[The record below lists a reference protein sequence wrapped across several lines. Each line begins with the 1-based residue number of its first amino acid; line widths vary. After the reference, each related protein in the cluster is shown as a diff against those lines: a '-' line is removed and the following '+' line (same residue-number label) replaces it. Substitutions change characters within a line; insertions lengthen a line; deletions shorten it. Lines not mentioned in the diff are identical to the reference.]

1 MMTIDSVTTWQ
12 ISIDVPIHSLDFMQ
26 NALEPVV
33 NALSV
38 KINTEDCLIRAYTQK
53 RPEHEKILSAVA
65 RAAAEANI
73 QTPYVEI
80 IVLPPTDW
88 VTQSIRHL
96 NPVKI
101 GRFLIRGSH
110 IKRCGNPSVIELE
123 INAGN
128 AFGTGHHATT
138 QGCLLALTK
147 LAYRR
152 GPLNSLD
159 LGCGA
164 GTLAF
169 AIAKLWKTRTVA
181 IDIDENA
188 IQATKENALTNGIQ
202 RLVCCE
208 VCDGLNSPVVRTRG
222 PYDLL
227 VANILFRP
235 LIKLARSITDNVSG
249 GGTVI
254 LSGILDQQASALV
267 TTYRNHGVTLNDRF
281 SIDGW
286 TTLIMKKPSKIQ
298 HTL

>member
-1 MMTIDSVTTWQ
+1 M
-12 ISIDVPIHSLDFMQ
+12 
-26 NALEPVV
+26 
-33 NALSV
+33 
-38 KINTEDCLIRAYTQK
+38 
-53 RPEHEKILSAVA
+53 EKIEVQKKE
-65 RAAAEANI
+65 R
-73 QTPYVEI
+73 VK
-80 IVLPPTDW
+80 
-88 VTQSIRHL
+88 QSIRHL
-96 NPVKI
+96 DLIKI
-101 GRFLIRGSH
+101 GRERIRASDNE
-110 IKRCGNPSVIELE
+110 RDGNASVIELE
-123 INAGN
+123 INADN
-128 AFGTGHHATT
+128 AFGTAHHATT
-138 QGCLLALTK
+138 RGCIIALTT

-235 LIKLARSITDNVSG
+235 LIKLARSITDNVSA

-298 HTL
+298 HTV

>member
-12 ISIDVPIHSLDFMQ
+12 ISIDVPIHSLGFMQ

-38 KINTEDCLIRAYTQK
+38 KINTKDCLIRAYTQK
-53 RPEHEKILSAVA
+53 RPEHEKILSAVT

-80 IVLPPTDW
+80 RVLPPTDW

-110 IKRCGNPSVIELE
+110 TKRCENPSVIELI

-138 QGCLLALTK
+138 QGCLLAISK
-147 LAYRR
+147 LASRR
-152 GPLNSLD
+152 GIRNALD

-169 AIAKLWKTRTVA
+169 AIAKLWKIRTVA
-181 IDIDENA
+181 IDIDKNA
-188 IQATKENALTNGIQ
+188 IQTTKENALTNGIQ
-202 RLVCCE
+202 SLVCCK
-208 VCDGLNSPVVRTRG
+208 VCDGLNSPVVRTHG

-235 LIKLARSITDNVSG
+235 LIKLARTITDNLSG

-267 TTYRNHGVTLNDRF
+267 TTYRNHGVTLSDRF

-286 TTLIMKKPSKIQ
+286 ATLMMKKPLKLK
-298 HTL
+298 HTV